1 MALLKTLLDN
11 IEKASLGPL
20 VRDVKRSSRRRMLEI
35 QYGEASHPGK
45 RRPNNEDAVGSYFPP
60 TRSQVRSQ
68 GYFFAMADG
77 VGATDHGEI
86 AAATAISVVL
96 RDFKRQQEGVMLSS
110 LLPFLMQQANSA
122 VYHRML
128 SPRYV
133 DKKLATTLLLCA
145 IRYDQAIVSH
155 VGDTRCYL
163 VRGGRPRLIT
173 QDHTL
178 LNEQKKNGTVS
189 PKQAGEMENAHE
201 LARSLGPDI
210 LVTPDT
216 TIFNLM
222 AGDVLVLCTDGLHRV
237 LTDSEIAA
245 VASKKK
251 KGTGETARDLVSR
264 AVNLDGSENAT
275 AQVIR
280 IRSVERVGTSRRIPF
295 LVSD

>member
-1 MALLKTLLDN
+1 
-11 IEKASLGPL
+11 
-20 VRDVKRSSRRRMLEI
+20 
-35 QYGEASHPGK
+35 
-45 RRPNNEDAVGSYFPP
+45 
-60 TRSQVRSQ
+60 
-68 GYFFAMADG
+68 
-77 VGATDHGEI
+77 
-86 AAATAISVVL
+86 
-96 RDFKRQQEGVMLSS
+96 
-110 LLPFLMQQANSA
+110 LPFLMQQANSA

-128 SPRYV
+128 SPRYA

-173 QDHTL
+173 QDHNL
-178 LNEQKKNGTVS
+178 INEQKKNGTVS
-189 PKQAGEMENAHE
+189 PKQAEEMENAHE
-201 LARSLGPDI
+201 LVRSLGPDI

-222 AGDVLVLCTDGLHRV
+222 TGDVLVLCTDGLHRV
-237 LTDSEIAA
+237 LSDSEIAA

-251 KGTGETARDLVSR
+251 KGAGETARDLVSR
-264 AVNLDGSENAT
+264 AINLDGSENAT

-280 IRSVERVGTSRRIPF
+280 IRSVERVGTSRRFPF